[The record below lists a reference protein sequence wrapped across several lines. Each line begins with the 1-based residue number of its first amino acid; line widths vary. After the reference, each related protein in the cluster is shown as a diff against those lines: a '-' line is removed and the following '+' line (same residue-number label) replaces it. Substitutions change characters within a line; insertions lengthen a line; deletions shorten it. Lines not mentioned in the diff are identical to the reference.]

1 MAHCGIDFGTS
12 NSAISIR
19 HENGYELVALE
30 DGHKTTPS
38 ALYYPFDGGDMLLGR
53 EAISEYVAYGEGR
66 LLRGLKSLL
75 GSTTYGMQTRAG
87 RKVIKFDEAI
97 GQLIS
102 HLKKS
107 AEATTQVE
115 HENVVLGR
123 PVQFV
128 GSGDMINETA
138 LSRLTSIAKSVGFK
152 NIEFQYEPIAAALS
166 YERTI
171 SQEEIVL
178 VVDIGGGTSDFS
190 VIRCRPDV
198 GQIRDRKDDVLA
210 NWGVRIGG
218 TNLDVQLN
226 LISAMRLLGYESKL
240 KSDFGNTISEVPPS
254 LFIDLSTWHKIIF
267 AYDPKNIRLAQDL
280 LRQSL
285 DKPLMQRLVDVMEE
299 RLAHQICAIVEAA
312 KIGLSEAD
320 EQTLDLGFI
329 ETGLNTN
336 VTRDAFEKCVEDLMD
351 KISNALNE
359 VTTAANIKAEQIN
372 TIMLTGGA
380 SNTPVLIKIV
390 AEVFPNANLVKH
402 RSMDAVAQGLGIHA
416 GRVFG

>member
-1 MAHCGIDFGTS
+1 MGSCGIDFGTS
-12 NSAISIR
+12 NSAVSIKTSDGFDLV
-19 HENGYELVALE
+19 ELEQGYN
-30 DGHKTTPS
+30 TTPS

-53 EAISEYVAYGEGR
+53 QAVDEYVAYGEGR

-75 GSTTYGMQTRAG
+75 GSATYDMQTRAG
-87 RKVIKFDEAI
+87 RKVIKFNEAI
-97 GQLIS
+97 GHVIS
-102 HLKKS
+102 YLKNS
-107 AEATTQVE
+107 AETE
-115 HENVVLGR
+115 IMHDIDSVVLGR

-128 GSGDMINETA
+128 GSGDTINETA
-138 LSRLTSIAKSVGFK
+138 LSRLTSIANEAGFK
-152 NIEFQYEPIAAALS
+152 HVEFQYEPIAAALS

-171 SQEEIVL
+171 NKEQIVL

-190 VIRCRPDV
+190 VIKCRPDV
-198 GQIRDRKDDVLA
+198 NNNQNRKDDVLA

-226 LISAMRLLGYESKL
+226 LISAMKLLGYESKL
-240 KSDFGNTISEVPPS
+240 KSDFGNTITEVPPS

-285 DKPLMQRLVDVMEE
+285 DKPLLQRLVDVMEE
-299 RLAHQICAIVEAA
+299 RLAHQICATVETA
-312 KIGLSEAD
+312 KIGLSDSDTAS
-320 EQTLDLGFI
+320 LDLGFI
-329 ETGLNTN
+329 ETHLNTS
-336 VTRDAFEKCVEDLMD
+336 VTRDAFEACVEDIMD

-359 VTTAANIKAEQIN
+359 VTTAANINADQID

-380 SNTPVLIKIV
+380 SNTPVLIKTV
-390 AEVFPNANLVKH
+390 SDVFPNANLVKH

>member
-1 MAHCGIDFGTS
+1 MTHCGIDFGTS
-12 NSAISIR
+12 NSAISIK
-19 HENGYELVALE
+19 HGNGYELVALE
-30 DGHKTTPS
+30 EGHQTTPS
-38 ALYYPFDGGDMLLGR
+38 ALYYPFDGGDMLMGR

-75 GSTTYGMQTRAG
+75 GSATYDMQTRAG
-87 RKVIKFDEAI
+87 RKVVKFNEAI
-97 GQLIS
+97 GQLIT
-102 HLKKS
+102 HLKKT
-107 AEATTQVE
+107 AEVTAQSE
-115 HENVVLGR
+115 LENVVLGR

-128 GSGDMINETA
+128 GSGDAINETA
-138 LSRLTSIAKSVGFK
+138 LSRLISIAKDVGFK

-171 SQEEIVL
+171 TEEQIVL

-190 VIRCRPDV
+190 VIRCRPDADKV
-198 GQIRDRKDDVLA
+198 RNRKDDVLA

-299 RLAHQICAIVEAA
+299 RLAHQICATVEAA

-320 EQTLDLGFI
+320 EQTLNLGFV

-336 VTRDAFEKCVEDLMD
+336 VTRDAFETCVEDIMD
-351 KISNALNE
+351 KISTALNE

-380 SNTPVLIKIV
+380 SNTPVLIKTV
-390 AEVFPNANLVKH
+390 SEVFPNANLVKH

>member
-1 MAHCGIDFGTS
+1 MTHCGIDFGTS
-12 NSAISIR
+12 NSAISIK
-19 HENGYELVALE
+19 HGNGYELVALE
-30 DGHKTTPS
+30 EGHQTTPS
-38 ALYYPFDGGDMLLGR
+38 ALYYPFDGGDMLMGR

-75 GSTTYGMQTRAG
+75 GSATYDMQTRAG
-87 RKVIKFDEAI
+87 RKVVKFNEAI
-97 GQLIS
+97 GQLIT
-102 HLKKS
+102 HLKKT
-107 AEATTQVE
+107 AEVTAQCE
-115 HENVVLGR
+115 LENVVLGR

-128 GSGDMINETA
+128 GSGDAINETA
-138 LSRLTSIAKSVGFK
+138 LSRLTSIAKDVGFK

-171 SQEEIVL
+171 AQEQIVL

-190 VIRCRPDV
+190 VIRCRPDGDLV
-198 GQIRDRKDDVLA
+198 TNRKADVLA

-285 DKPLMQRLVDVMEE
+285 DKPLLQRLVDVMEE
-299 RLAHQICAIVEAA
+299 RLAHQICATVEAA
-312 KIGLSEAD
+312 KIGLSEAN
-320 EQTLDLGFI
+320 EQTLNLGFI
-329 ETGLNTN
+329 ETGLSTN
-336 VTRDAFEKCVEDLMD
+336 VTRDAFETCVEDIMD

-380 SNTPVLIKIV
+380 SNTPVLIKTV
-390 AEVFPNANLVKH
+390 SEVFPNANLVKH

>member
-1 MAHCGIDFGTS
+1 MGSCGIDFGTS
-12 NSAISIR
+12 NSAVSIKTSDGFDLV
-19 HENGYELVALE
+19 ELEQGYN
-30 DGHKTTPS
+30 TTPS

-53 EAISEYVAYGEGR
+53 QAVDEYVAYGEGR

-75 GSTTYGMQTRAG
+75 GSATYDMQTRAG
-87 RKVIKFDEAI
+87 RKVIKFNEAI
-97 GQLIS
+97 GHVIS
-102 HLKKS
+102 YLKNS
-107 AEATTQVE
+107 AETE
-115 HENVVLGR
+115 IMHDIDSVVLGR

-128 GSGDMINETA
+128 GSGDAINETA
-138 LSRLTSIAKSVGFK
+138 LSRLTSIANEAGFK
-152 NIEFQYEPIAAALS
+152 HVEFQYEPIAAALS

-171 SQEEIVL
+171 NKEQIVL

-190 VIRCRPDV
+190 VIKCRPDANNN
-198 GQIRDRKDDVLA
+198 QNRKDDVLA

-226 LISAMRLLGYESKL
+226 LISAMKLLGYESKL
-240 KSDFGNTISEVPPS
+240 KSDFGNTVTEVPPS

-285 DKPLMQRLVDVMEE
+285 DKPLLQRLVDVMEE
-299 RLAHQICAIVEAA
+299 RLAHQICATVETA
-312 KIGLSEAD
+312 KIGLSDIDTAS
-320 EQTLDLGFI
+320 LDLGFI
-329 ETGLNTN
+329 ETHLNTS
-336 VTRDAFEKCVEDLMD
+336 VTRDAFEACVEDIMD

-359 VTTAANIKAEQIN
+359 VTTAANINADQID

-380 SNTPVLIKIV
+380 SNTPVLIKTV
-390 AEVFPNANLVKH
+390 SAVFPNANLVKH

>member
-1 MAHCGIDFGTS
+1 MSVCGIDFGTS
-12 NSAISIR
+12 NSAISIK

-30 DGHKTTPS
+30 QGYKTTPS
-38 ALYYPFDGGDMLLGR
+38 ALYYPFDGGNMLLGR

-75 GSTTYGMQTRAG
+75 GSSTYEMQTRAG
-87 RKVIKFDEAI
+87 RNVVKFNEAI
-97 GQLIS
+97 AHIIA
-102 HLKKS
+102 HLKNS
-107 AEATTQVE
+107 AESATQSDL
-115 HENVVLGR
+115 ENVVLGR

-128 GSGDMINETA
+128 GSGDAINETA
-138 LSRLTSIAKSVGFK
+138 LSRLKSIAQDIGFK

-171 SQEEIVL
+171 KQEQIVL

-190 VIRCRPDV
+190 VIRCRPDADKAL
-198 GQIRDRKDDVLA
+198 DRKDDVLA

-226 LISAMRLLGYESKL
+226 LVSAMRLLGYESKL

-254 LFIDLSTWHKIIF
+254 IFIDLSTWHKIIF

-285 DKPLMQRLVDVMEE
+285 DKPLLERLLYVMEE
-299 RLAHQICAIVEAA
+299 RLAHQICATVETA
-312 KIGLSEAD
+312 KIGLSASD
-320 EQTLDLGFI
+320 HANLDLGFI

-336 VTRDAFEKCVEDLMD
+336 VTRNAFELCVEDIMD
-351 KISNALNE
+351 KISNALRE
-359 VTTAANIKAEQIN
+359 VTTAANITVGQID

-380 SNTPVLIKIV
+380 SNTPVLIKTV
-390 AEVFPNANLVKH
+390 SDVFPHANLVKH

>member
-1 MAHCGIDFGTS
+1 MGSCGIDFGTS
-12 NSAISIR
+12 NSAVSIKTSDGFDLV
-19 HENGYELVALE
+19 ELEQGYN
-30 DGHKTTPS
+30 TTPS

-53 EAISEYVAYGEGR
+53 QAVDEYVAYGEGR

-75 GSTTYGMQTRAG
+75 GSATYDMQTRAG
-87 RKVIKFDEAI
+87 RKVIKFNEAI
-97 GQLIS
+97 GHVIS
-102 HLKKS
+102 YLKNS
-107 AEATTQVE
+107 AETE
-115 HENVVLGR
+115 IMHDIDSVVLGR

-128 GSGDMINETA
+128 GSGDAINETA
-138 LSRLTSIAKSVGFK
+138 LSRLTSIANEAGFK
-152 NIEFQYEPIAAALS
+152 HVEFQYEPIAAALS

-171 SQEEIVL
+171 NKEQIVL

-190 VIRCRPDV
+190 VIKCRPDANNN
-198 GQIRDRKDDVLA
+198 QNRKDDVLA

-226 LISAMRLLGYESKL
+226 LISAMKLLGYESKL
-240 KSDFGNTISEVPPS
+240 KSDFGNTITEVPPS

-285 DKPLMQRLVDVMEE
+285 DKPLLQRLVDVMEE
-299 RLAHQICAIVEAA
+299 RLAHQICATVETA
-312 KIGLSEAD
+312 KIGLSDSDTAS
-320 EQTLDLGFI
+320 LDLGFI
-329 ETGLNTN
+329 ETHLNTS
-336 VTRDAFEKCVEDLMD
+336 VTRDAFEACVEDIMD

-359 VTTAANIKAEQIN
+359 VTTAANINADQID

-380 SNTPVLIKIV
+380 SNTPVLIKTV
-390 AEVFPNANLVKH
+390 SAVFPNANLVKH

>member
-1 MAHCGIDFGTS
+1 MKHCGIDFGTS
-12 NSAISIR
+12 NSAISVKL
-19 HENGYELVALE
+19 ENGYDLVELE
-30 DGHKTTPS
+30 QGNKTTPS

-53 EAISEYVAYGEGR
+53 EAISEYIAYGEGR

-75 GSTTYGMQTRAG
+75 GSATYDMQTRAG
-87 RKVIKFDEAI
+87 RKIIKFNEAI
-97 GQLIS
+97 GHVIS
-102 HLKKS
+102 HLKNR
-107 AEATTQVE
+107 AEAATQNQL
-115 HENVVLGR
+115 ENVVLGR

-128 GSGDMINETA
+128 GSGDAINETA
-138 LSRLTSIAKSVGFK
+138 LLRLTSIANEVGFK

-171 SQEEIVL
+171 SQEQIVL

-190 VIRCRPDV
+190 VIRCRPDADKAL
-198 GQIRDRKDDVLA
+198 DRTDDVLA

-254 LFIDLSTWHKIIF
+254 IFIDLSTWHKIIF
-267 AYDPKNIRLAQDL
+267 AYDPKNIRLAHDL

-285 DKPLMQRLVDVMEE
+285 DKPLLQRLVDVMEE
-299 RLAHQICAIVEAA
+299 RLAHQICAAVEAA
-312 KIGLSEAD
+312 KIGLSDGDTAN
-320 EQTLDLGFI
+320 LNLGFI
-329 ETGLNTN
+329 ETGLSTD
-336 VTRDAFEKCVEDLMD
+336 VTRDAFELCVEDIMD
-351 KISNALNE
+351 KISKALNE
-359 VTTAANIKAEQIN
+359 VTTAANINADQID

-380 SNTPVLIKIV
+380 SNTPILIKTV
-390 AEVFPNANLVKH
+390 SDVFPNANLVKH

>member
-1 MAHCGIDFGTS
+1 MKYCGIDFGTS
-12 NSAISIR
+12 NSAISIK

-30 DGHKTTPS
+30 QGYKTTPS

-75 GSTTYGMQTRAG
+75 GSSTYEMQTRAG
-87 RKVIKFDEAI
+87 RKIVKFNEAI
-97 GQLIS
+97 GQLIA
-102 HLKKS
+102 HLKS
-107 AEATTQVE
+107 FAENATQSE
-115 HENVVLGR
+115 LENVVLGR
-123 PVQFV
+123 PVQFA
-128 GSGDMINETA
+128 GSGDVINETA
-138 LSRLTSIAKSVGFK
+138 LSRLTSIAQDIGFK

-171 SQEEIVL
+171 KQEQIVL

-190 VIRCRPDV
+190 VIRCRPHADKAL
-198 GQIRDRKDDVLA
+198 GRKDDVLA

-226 LISAMRLLGYESKL
+226 LISAMKLLGYESKL

-254 LFIDLSTWHKIIF
+254 IFIDLSTWHKIIF
-267 AYDPKNIRLAQDL
+267 AYDSKNIRLAQDL

-285 DKPLMQRLVDVMEE
+285 DKPLLERLLYVMEE
-299 RLAHQICAIVEAA
+299 RLAHQICATVEASKIVLSDSDHA
-312 KIGLSEAD
+312 KFDLS
-320 EQTLDLGFI
+320 FI

-336 VTRDAFEKCVEDLMD
+336 VTRNAFELCVEDIMD
-351 KISNALNE
+351 KISNALRE
-359 VTTAANIKAEQIN
+359 VTTAANITADQID

-380 SNTPVLIKIV
+380 SNTPILIKTV
-390 AEVFPNANLVKH
+390 SEVFPHANLVKH